1 MTLRITKQ
9 GSSEDM
15 KHLGTVDTL
24 RTIPWLSVAHLL
36 AKTSEKR

>member
-9 GSSEDM
+9 DSSEDI